1 MRRSELHSVR
11 ERCFSARPGVHAE
24 RGFSL
29 IAAIFVILVLGALA
43 AFAVRVGATQQQ
55 TADFAL
61 LTARAQAAADS
72 GIEFGANQALLHGS
86 CPGLA
91 APTTLNLTAL
101 GLKGFTVTVT
111 CVPSNHQIGALPT
124 TYQAYALTSVAQ
136 LGTYGNSGYVARTA
150 VRKVNNAP

>member
-1 MRRSELHSVR
+1 VRRSELPPGR
-11 ERCFSARPGVHAE
+11 RRPASARPGARGA

-61 LTARAQAAADS
+61 LNARAQAAADS
-72 GIEFGANQALLHGS
+72 GIEFGTNQALLHGS
-86 CPGLA
+86 CPA
-91 APTTLNLTAL
+91 AATTLNLTAV

-111 CVPSNHQIGALPT
+111 CTVTNHQIGALPT

-136 LGTYGNSGYVARTA
+136 LGTYGTSGYVARTA
-150 VRKVNNAP
+150 ARTVNNAP